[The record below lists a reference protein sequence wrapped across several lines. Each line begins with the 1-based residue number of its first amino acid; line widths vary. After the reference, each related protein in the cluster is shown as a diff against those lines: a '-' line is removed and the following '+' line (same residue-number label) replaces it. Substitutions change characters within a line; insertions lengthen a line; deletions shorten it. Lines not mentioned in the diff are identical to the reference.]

1 MTRTTDEV
9 IDRFNRAFRERDATL
24 LEDIIALD
32 CVMESVQPAP
42 DGTRYEGYD
51 ASFSSWEALIDDTTS
66 HFEVED
72 VHTGDEWALI
82 RWRYVWG
89 PGPDSPVPSPT
100 VTPRS
105 RTGPMTW
112 ARSRRILSSITDLW
126 KSRMPSVRIRVPL
139 KPGRWQSEI
148 RTVLVVASTNRG
160 ASSSRQRDSTRAWL
174 IPAAITS
181 RRPLI
186 RAPTSR
192 IAGARPFSRSPAPS
206 SKAITTSA

>member
-9 IDRFNRAFRERDATL
+9 IDRFNRAFQERDASL
-24 LEDIIALD
+24 LEDIIASD

-89 PGPDSPVPSPT
+89 APAPT
-100 VTPRS
+100 TRS
-105 RTGPMTW
+105 
-112 ARSRRILSSITDLW
+112 
-126 KSRMPSVRIRVPL
+126 
-139 KPGRWQSEI
+139 
-148 RTVLVVASTNRG
+148 VASTSCGSSTAR
-160 ASSSRQRDSTRAWL
+160 SSRP
-174 IPAAITS
+174 PAT
-181 RRPLI
+181 RRPH
-186 RAPTSR
+186 R
-192 IAGARPFSRSPAPS
+192 
-206 SKAITTSA
+206 